1 MNVDWR
7 RTSRARYAETRLA
20 GERGFSA
27 LEFLVIIVIVCVVV
41 AIGVPT
47 LHSRAKV
54 TVLDANMR
62 TLASMVSSQV
72 LEGYFTAYHSPTDGT
87 SDEYLSDHLTA
98 TMEAADKASFVNPYV
113 GSNQGRAIVSSNSL
127 PADAQS
133 RGPAVLIT
141 DCSEAQYKVFDA
153 LPVASRGTLAGSLV
167 VEFNSTTQTVDV
179 FYVDG
184 KGNKSP
190 SVVQVPMA

>member
-1 MNVDWR
+1 MNVDGGHGC
-7 RTSRARYAETRLA
+7 RARWVETRLA

-47 LHSRAKV
+47 LHSRAKA
-54 TVLDANMR
+54 TVLDANMH

-72 LEGYFTAYHSPTDGT
+72 LEGYTTTYNPPTDGA
-87 SDEYLSDHLTA
+87 SDSYLSDHLTA
-98 TMEAADKASFVNPYV
+98 TLRSAGKASFVNPYV
-113 GSNQGRAIVSSNSL
+113 SANQGRTIVSSDSL
-127 PADAQS
+127 PADAQVKA
-133 RGPAVLIT
+133 PAVLIT
-141 DCSEAQYKVFDA
+141 DCSEAQYTVFDA
-153 LPVASRGTLAGSLV
+153 LPVASRHLLVGSLV
-167 VEFNSTTQTVDV
+167 VEFNSTSQTLDV

-184 KGNKSP
+184 QGNRSP